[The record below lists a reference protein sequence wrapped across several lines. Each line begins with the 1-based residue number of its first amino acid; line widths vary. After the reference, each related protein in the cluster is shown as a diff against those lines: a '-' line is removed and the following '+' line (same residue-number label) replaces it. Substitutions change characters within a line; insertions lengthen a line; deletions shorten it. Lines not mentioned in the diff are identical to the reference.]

1 MQRLIQKIESYL
13 PNDKVVLIQEAY
25 KFAMEAHAGQT
36 RLSGEP
42 FIEHPL
48 ETALFLAE
56 LNLDPATITAA
67 LLHDVVEDCNIKID
81 VIEEQFGSDIAK
93 LVDGVTKLT
102 KIDLT
107 TSGSDLPTLSGQ
119 ENHDRA
125 ASMRKMLVSMAE
137 DVRVVLI
144 KLADRLHNMKTLMA
158 HSRERRLA
166 IAQETLD
173 IYAPLA
179 HRLGIWEIKWQ
190 LEDLA
195 FRHIKPGKYSEIS
208 KLLASKRIERE
219 RYIAEVSEVLKD
231 ELDEAG
237 IDAEVSGRPK
247 HIYSIYK
254 KIQKYA
260 DQGKEFREIYD
271 LFALRVLVKNVGH
284 CYSALGVI
292 HSIWH
297 PIPGQFDDYI
307 ANGKENMYQSLHTTV
322 LCIGA
327 VPIEVQVRTYEMHK
341 VSEHGVAAHWGY
353 KEGVNT
359 DSPFEEIMTCLRQL
373 LEWQRDVSGPEEFLE
388 SVKTDLFRDQVF
400 VYTPRGDIKELP
412 AGSTSVDFAY
422 RIHTD
427 LGHGCIGTKINGKLM
442 PLDYQLKNG
451 DTVEVLSSNSGKG
464 PSLDWLNQDL
474 GYAKT
479 AHALEKIRQ
488 WFRRQEKHFNVERG
502 KDLFHKEMRRF
513 DLSLGED
520 DVAILMKFDS
530 PDNLFASLGNGSTSI
545 SQLTAKLTQQGGR
558 QRDEY
563 QITMPATGPST
574 GLEVLGVG
582 DLLTRIAICCN
593 PIRGDDIIGFIT
605 RSRGVTIHRR
615 DCFNVVS
622 GDEKERLVKVDWG
635 RMQHLYPVRLKVEA
649 WDRVGLLQD
658 ITTHVSEQKANIASV
673 VSTEHE
679 DGTALIYLT
688 VHTTGIAQLSRVFSK
703 LEGVKGVVSVVRSN
717 PTSPVPSTRSK

>member
-1 MQRLIQKIESYL
+1 MQNLIEKIESYL
-13 PNDKVVLIQEAY
+13 PEEKILAIQEAY
-25 KFAMEAHAGQT
+25 KFAIKAHAGQT

-42 FIEHPL
+42 FIVHPL
-48 ETALFLAE
+48 ETACFLAE
-56 LNLDPATITAA
+56 LNLDPATIAAA

-81 VIEEQFGSDIAK
+81 VIEEKFGSDIAT
-93 LVDGVTKLT
+93 LVDGVTKLA
-102 KIDLT
+102 KIDLV
-107 TSGSDLPTLSGQ
+107 GSDSPNLSEQ
-119 ENHDRA
+119 EYHERA
-125 ASMRKMLVSMAE
+125 ANMRKMLVSMAQ

-158 HSRERRLA
+158 HTRERRLV

-195 FRHIKPGKYSEIS
+195 FRHIKPGKYKEIS
-208 KLLASKRIERE
+208 KLLSSKRIERE
-219 RYIAEVSEVLKD
+219 SYIAEVSQVLKV
-231 ELDEAG
+231 ELDNAG
-237 IDAEVSGRPK
+237 IKAEVFGRPK
-247 HIYSIYK
+247 NIYSIYK

-271 LFALRVLVKNVGH
+271 LFALRILVENVGD

-292 HSIWH
+292 HSLWH

-307 ANGKENMYQSLHTTV
+307 SNGKENMYQSLHTTV
-322 LCIGA
+322 LCINA
-327 VPIEVQVRTYEMHK
+327 IPIEIQIRTYEMHK
-341 VSEHGVAAHWGY
+341 VSEHGVAAHWSY
-353 KEGVNT
+353 KEDVKI
-359 DSPFEEIMTCLRQL
+359 DSHFEEKMTWLRQL
-373 LEWQRDVSGPEEFLE
+373 LEWQRDVSEPEEFLE
-388 SVKTDLFRDQVF
+388 SVKTDLFQDQVF
-400 VYTPRGDIKELP
+400 IYTPRGDIKELP
-412 AGSTSVDFAY
+412 AGATSVDFAY

-427 LGHGCIGTKINGKLM
+427 LGHRCIGTRVNGKLM
-442 PLDYQLKNG
+442 PLDHQLQSG
-451 DTVEVLSSNSGKG
+451 DTVEILSSKADEG
-464 PSLDWLNQDL
+464 PSVDWLNQDL

-488 WFRRQEKHFNVERG
+488 WFRRQEKHSNVHRG
-502 KDLFHKEMRRF
+502 RDLFHREMSRF
-513 DLSLGED
+513 NLSINED
-520 DVAILMKFDS
+520 EIAILMKFDS
-530 PDNLFASLGNGSTSI
+530 PDDLFASLGTGSTAVSTLI
-545 SQLTAKLTQQGGR
+545 DKLIKPGNR

-563 QITMPATGPST
+563 GITMPATGASN

-615 DCFNVVS
+615 DCSNVVTP
-622 GDEKERLVKVDWG
+622 DRKERLVKVDWG

-658 ITTHVSEQKANIASV
+658 ITTYVSEQKANIASV
-673 VSTEHE
+673 VSTEHD
-679 DGTALIYLT
+679 DGTASIYLT

-703 LEGVKGVVSVVRSN
+703 LEGVKGVVNVVRS
-717 PTSPVPSTRSK
+717 SPISPEPPQG